1 MSTGFSQNTNN
12 NFIDAVVQQDL
23 LDVAVVWIGDN
34 LAPDDVFS
42 ERILEE
48 WAEDNGYRR
57 RDD

>member
-1 MSTGFSQNTNN
+1 MTTGFSQNLNN
-12 NFIDAVVQQDL
+12 NFIDAVLQRDL

-48 WAEDNGYRR
+48 WAEDNGYK
-57 RDD
+57 RD

>member
-1 MSTGFSQNTNN
+1 MTTGFSQNLNN
-12 NFIDAVVQQDL
+12 NFIDAVLQRDL

-48 WAEDNGYRR
+48 WAEDNGYQ
-57 RDD
+57 RD

>member
-1 MSTGFSQNTNN
+1 MTTGFSQNLNN
-12 NFIDAVVQQDL
+12 NFIDAVLQRDL

-48 WAEDNGYRR
+48 WAEDNGYNR
-57 RDD
+57 RD

>member
-1 MSTGFSQNTNN
+1 MTTGFSQNLNN
-12 NFIDAVVQQDL
+12 NFIDDVLQRDL

-48 WAEDNGYRR
+48 WAEDNGYK
-57 RDD
+57 RD

>member
-1 MSTGFSQNTNN
+1 MSTGFSPNLNN

-42 ERILEE
+42 ERLLEE
-48 WAEDNGYRR
+48 WAEDNGYS
-57 RDD
+57 RD

>member
-1 MSTGFSQNTNN
+1 MGTGFSISHNN
-12 NFIDAVVQQDL
+12 DFVDAVIQRDL

-48 WAEDNGYRR
+48 WAEDNGYQ
-57 RDD
+57 RD